1 MDKLN
6 TILLLAITVLLALSI
21 FTGHGVTSVGS
32 VSVSDE
38 YQSIQ
43 TGLSLANGTV
53 LKPVPGVL
61 GSVVVTT
68 TAVGTLRIYN
78 ATTSNV
84 TLRAGATSTL
94 EILAILSNPT
104 AGTYTY
110 DVEADQGLI
119 LDFVGLQAST
129 TITYR

>member
-6 TILLLAITVLLALSI
+6 TLLLLAITVLLALSI
-21 FTGHGVTSVGS
+21 FTGNGVTSIGS

-43 TGLSLANGTV
+43 TGAGLANGTV

-68 TAVGTLRIYN
+68 TAVGTLTIYN

-94 EILAILSNPT
+94 EILAVLSNPT

-110 DVEADQGLI
+110 DVEADQGMI
-119 LDFVGLQAST
+119 VDFSGTQAST

>member
-1 MDKLN
+1 MNKLH
-6 TILLLAITVLLALSI
+6 TLLLVAILVLVAVSLFSSR
-21 FTGHGVTSVGS
+21 GGVVGS

-38 YQSIQ
+38 YQSVQ
-43 TGLSLANGTV
+43 TGLSVASGTV

-61 GSVVVTT
+61 GSIVVTT

-78 ATTSNV
+78 ATTSDV
-84 TLRAGATSTL
+84 TLRALATSSL
-94 EILAILSNPT
+94 EILAVLSDPT

-110 DVEADQGLI
+110 DVEADEGMI
-119 LDFVGLQAST
+119 VTFIGLQAST